1 MTRFEIIA
9 YRWLGLVILPAAFW
23 GMVLWLIF

>member
-23 GMVLWLIF
+23 GIVLWMVL